1 MIGQLM
7 EDEVSGQQRVALFRG
22 WQPEKVAD

>member
-22 WQPEKVAD
+22 RQTEKVAD